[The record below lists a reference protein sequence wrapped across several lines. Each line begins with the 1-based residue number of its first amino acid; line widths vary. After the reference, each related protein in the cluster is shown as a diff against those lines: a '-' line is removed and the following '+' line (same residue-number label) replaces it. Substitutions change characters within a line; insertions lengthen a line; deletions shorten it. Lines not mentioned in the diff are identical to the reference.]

1 MMNVGLEE
9 GNDSEVEDGFNVEKY
24 EAVPAFRDLYPASD
38 LVRALK
44 EFGPNIVP
52 LSLIG
57 MLLSYAGNHLLAY
70 VFNQFKRKIF
80 YPAHKVTSVQLLSNG
95 EILTTTKRTD
105 TVVKRSANGHT
116 VFQD

>member
-9 GNDSEVEDGFNVEKY
+9 GNDSEAEDVFNVEKY
-24 EAVPAFRDLYPASD
+24 EPIPAFKDLYPASD
-38 LVRALK
+38 IVRSLR

-70 VFNQFKRKIF
+70 IFNQLKRKIF
-80 YPAHKVTSVQLLSNG
+80 FPAHKVISV
-95 EILTTTKRTD
+95 
-105 TVVKRSANGHT
+105 
-116 VFQD
+116 